1 MGRRPR
7 SLEAGIYH
15 LAAHGSDTRRRF
27 LTEADRAEFLA
38 LLAWACERFEAALVS
53 YVLMSNH
60 YHALV
65 RIAHAG
71 FSHALR
77 RAHGAYARSHN
88 RAHGRSA
95 HLFRAHPYLGEI
107 GSNEQLLTV
116 SRYLARNPVGAGL
129 VRDPL
134 AFSWSSAAAHAGKA
148 KPVVPLAEDDLRAA
162 FGEGQNWRERYR
174 VYVRDDED
182 PAQQGLRK

>member
-15 LAAHGSDTRRRF
+15 VAAHSSDTRRLF
-27 LTEADRAEFLA
+27 VTDDDREEFLA
-38 LLAWACERFEAALVS
+38 LFASACERFEVALVS

-65 RIAHAG
+65 RITHGG
-71 FSHALR
+71 FSQALR
-77 RAHGAYARSHN
+77 KTHGGYSRSHN
-88 RAHGRSA
+88 RSHGRSA
-95 HLFRAHPYLGEI
+95 HLFRAHPYVGEI
-107 GSNEQLLTV
+107 GSNEQLVTV
-116 SRYLARNPVGAGL
+116 SRYLARNPVAAGL

-134 AFSWSSAAAHAGKA
+134 AFLWSSAGAHAGKVE
-148 KPVVPLAEDDLRAA
+148 PIVPLAEDDLRGG

-174 VYVRDDED
+174 AYVRDEEG

>member
-15 LAAHGSDTRRRF
+15 LAAHGSDTRRLF